1 MKPGYEKRRHGF
13 YLKASKRLKNII
25 ETRSQKERHGFLLK
39 RAFKFTFLPTI
50 LCENME
56 VVYLRTTEIGKKGI
70 PLGSESESRIF
81 LLVGH
86 KASVFFFVERFL
98 AAQFFDCCIFY

>member
-86 KASVFFFVERFL
+86 KASVFFFRRT
-98 AAQFFDCCIFY
+98 FFGRAIF